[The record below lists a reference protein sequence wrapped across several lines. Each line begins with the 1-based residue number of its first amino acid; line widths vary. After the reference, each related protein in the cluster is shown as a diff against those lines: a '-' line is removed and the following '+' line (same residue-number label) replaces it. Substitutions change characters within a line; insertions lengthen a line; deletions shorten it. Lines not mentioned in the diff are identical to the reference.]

1 VSAFTGNQKDVNN
14 IGITMKP
21 KNPDILGK
29 KERVFPGYVFSQY
42 IVKRQDNEEDLA
54 ILSILDKTHV
64 ESKISTVNSDIELFG
79 AYLSEIQVYNSN
91 EFFEILRGIHDL
103 SVDILNIKLCPS
115 LHTVIPHRDSDLD
128 IIGTL
133 TEDSDEESILWSLVK
148 IK

>member
-1 VSAFTGNQKDVNN
+1 
-14 IGITMKP
+14 MKP
-21 KNPDILGK
+21 KNPDTISK
-29 KERVFPGYVFSQY
+29 KEKVFPGYLFSQY
-42 IVKRQDNEEDLA
+42 IVKQKDSEEDLA
-54 ILSILDKTHV
+54 ILSILDKTHL

-79 AYLSEIQVYNSN
+79 AYLSELQAYNSD

-103 SVDILNIKLCPS
+103 SVDILNIKVCPS
-115 LHTVIPHRDSDLD
+115 LHTVIPHRDSELE